1 MPEESLVSRTFQ
13 YKIIKIVV
21 GVVLSLL
28 VLMPMATET
37 TWFQH
42 QTVHQH
48 ALHMLTA
55 FYDHDGDWEAY
66 RASLQVYI
74 DRANIDTDEPIIV
87 MEVPDPAGVP
97 FNNNKISLTPYGDYL
112 NTDTSKYRPE
122 EKVELTLTA
131 KRNNFKFK
139 IAYSTRR

>member
-1 MPEESLVSRTFQ
+1 
-13 YKIIKIVV
+13 
-21 GVVLSLL
+21 
-28 VLMPMATET
+28 
-37 TWFQH
+37 
-42 QTVHQH
+42 
-48 ALHMLTA
+48 MLTT

-87 MEVPDPAGVP
+87 MEVPDPNGDP
-97 FNNNKISLTPYGDYL
+97 FNNNKISITPYGDYL

-122 EKVELTLTA
+122 EKVELTLHA